1 MGRKDGLAVSSIKA
15 IKGGVTAAKGF
26 RASAVFAGIKATN
39 KGRDDMALV
48 ASEVPSVGAGV
59 FTTNRVKAAPV
70 RVSMAHLRSPST
82 CAVLLNS
89 GNANA
94 CTGPCGIAAAK
105 SLASSMAEALD
116 CGVRRVLVCSTGRIG
131 VALPVEKMSAKLPEL
146 AVRLSA
152 KGGPS
157 AARAIM
163 TSDSFPKEY
172 AVEVRGHGG
181 TFRIGGMAKGA
192 GMINP
197 NMATMLCV
205 ITTDAKISKGTL
217 QNALHHAVERTF
229 NRITVDGDM
238 STNDTVLALA
248 NGASGGSSIKSGS
261 PEYMLFVEALGE
273 VCLRLAHMIVEDGEG
288 VSKFVTVQVRGASSL
303 QAARK
308 VAEAVANSVLVK
320 CAWAGNDPNW
330 GRILDAAGYSGVRI
344 REELV
349 DIYYDGVAAVRGGTA
364 APTPKEKLVEAV
376 SRKKFTVTVD
386 LHQGRAFYTVYTTD
400 LTEKFVELNLSE

>member
-1 MGRKDGLAVSSIKA
+1 MSKLKK
-15 IKGGVTAAKGF
+15 IKGGVTAARGF
-26 RASAVFAGIKATN
+26 LAGAVFAGVKASN
-39 KGRDDMALV
+39 KGREDMALV
-48 ASEVPSVGAGV
+48 ASEVPAAAAGV

-70 RVSMAHLRSPST
+70 RVSKAHLKSKSAR
-82 CAVLLNS
+82 AVLLNS

-105 SLASSMAEALD
+105 ALAAGTAEVLGCAT
-116 CGVRRVLVCSTGRIG
+116 GQILVCSTGRIG
-131 VALPVEKMSAKLPEL
+131 VALPLDKMKGKLPDL
-146 AVRLSA
+146 VARLSA
-152 KGGPS
+152 KGGVS
-157 AARAIM
+157 AAKAIM
-163 TSDSFPKEY
+163 TSDSFAKEY
-172 AVEVRGHGG
+172 AVEVRAPGG
-181 TFRIGGMAKGA
+181 TFRVGGMAKGA

-205 ITTDAKISKGTL
+205 VTTDAKISKGTL
-217 QNALHHAVERTF
+217 QNALHHAAERTF

-248 NGASGGSSIKSGS
+248 NGAAGGASIKSGT
-261 PEYMLFVEALGE
+261 PDHALFLEALNE
-273 VCLRLAHMIVEDGEG
+273 VCLKLAHMIVEDGEG

-308 VAEAVANSVLVK
+308 VAEAVANSTLVK

-330 GRILDAAGYSGVRI
+330 GRILDAAGYCGVRI

-364 APTPKEKLVEAV
+364 APTPKEKLVAAV
-376 SRKKFTVTVD
+376 TPRKFTVTID
-386 LHQGRAFYTVYTTD
+386 LHQGKAFYTVYTTD
-400 LTEKFVELNLSE
+400 LTERYVELNLSE

>member
-1 MGRKDGLAVSSIKA
+1 MSAIKT
-15 IKGGVTAAKGF
+15 IKGGVTAARGF
-26 RASAVFAGIKATN
+26 RAASAFAGIKAGN

-48 ASEVPSVGAGV
+48 ASDVPAVAGGV

-70 RVSMAHLRSPST
+70 RVSSAHLRAPHA

-94 CTGPCGIAAAK
+94 CTGPGGIAAAK
-105 SLASSMAEALD
+105 SLSAATANALG

-131 VALPVEKMSAKLPEL
+131 VPLPTAKMEAIIPALA
-146 AVRLSA
+146 AGLSKRNGA
-152 KGGPS
+152 A

-163 TSDSFPKEY
+163 TSDTFAKEH
-172 AVEVRGHGG
+172 AVEVRGEGG
-181 TFRIGGMAKGA
+181 TFRVGGMAKGA

-197 NMATMLCV
+197 DMATMLCV
-205 ITTDAKISKGTL
+205 VTTDAKIAKGAL
-217 QNALHHAVERTF
+217 QNALHMTVERTF

-248 NGASGGSSIKSGS
+248 NGAAGGPSLKPGT
-261 PEYMLFVEALGE
+261 PDHALFFDALNE
-273 VCLRLAHMIVEDGEG
+273 VCMRLAHMIVKDGEG
-288 VSKFVTVQVRGASSL
+288 VSKFVTVQVRGASSF
-303 QAARK
+303 QAARR
-308 VAEAVANSVLVK
+308 VAEAVANSTLVK

-330 GRILDAAGYSGVRI
+330 GRILDAAGYCGVRI

-364 APTPKEKLVEAV
+364 APTPKDRLVRAV
-376 SRKKFTVTVD
+376 SGPKFTVTVD

-400 LTEKFVELNLSE
+400 LTEKYVELNLGE

>member
-1 MGRKDGLAVSSIKA
+1 MSAMKS

-26 RASAVFAGIKATN
+26 RAAAVFAGIKASN

-48 ASEVPSVGAGV
+48 ASEIPAVGAGV

-70 RVSMAHLRSPST
+70 RVSRAHLRAPHA

-94 CTGPCGIAAAK
+94 CTGPCGISAAKKLAAAT
-105 SLASSMAEALD
+105 ADALD
-116 CGVRRVLVCSTGRIG
+116 CGLRRVLVCSTGRIG
-131 VALPVEKMSAKLPEL
+131 VPLPVEKMTARIPEL
-146 AVRLSA
+146 AARLSA
-152 KGGPS
+152 KNGNT

-163 TSDSFPKEY
+163 TSDTFPKEY
-172 AVEVRGHGG
+172 AVEVKAPGG
-181 TFRIGGMAKGA
+181 AFRVGGMAKGA
-192 GMINP
+192 GMIDP

-205 ITTDAKISKGTL
+205 VTTDAKISKGTL
-217 QNALHHAVERTF
+217 QNALHTAAELTF

-248 NGASGGSSIKSGS
+248 NGASQGALIKAGS
-261 PEYMLFVEALGE
+261 EDHQLFADALNE
-273 VCLRLAHMIVEDGEG
+273 VCLKLAHMIVEDGEG
-288 VSKFVTVQVRGASSL
+288 VSKFVTVQVRGASSR

-308 VAEAVANSVLVK
+308 VAEAVANSTLVK

-330 GRILDAAGYSGVRI
+330 GRILDAAGYCGVRI

-364 APTPKEKLVEAV
+364 APTPKQQLIAAV
-376 SRKKFTVTVD
+376 SNKRFTVTID
-386 LHQGRAFYTVYTTD
+386 LHQGSAFYMVYTTD
-400 LTEKFVELNLSE
+400 LTEKYVELNLSE

>member
-1 MGRKDGLAVSSIKA
+1 MSKIKA
-15 IKGGVTAAKGF
+15 VKGGVTAARGF
-26 RASAVFAGIKATN
+26 LAGAVFAGIKASN
-39 KGRDDMALV
+39 PGREDLALV
-48 ASEVPSVGAGV
+48 ASQGPAAAAGV

-70 RVSMAHLRSPST
+70 RLSRAHLRAKAAR
-82 CAVLLNS
+82 AVLLNS

-105 SLASSMAEALD
+105 ALAAETAAALG
-116 CGVRRVLVCSTGRIG
+116 CPTGQILVCSTGRIG
-131 VALPVEKMSAKLPEL
+131 VALPLEKMKARLPDL
-146 AVRLSA
+146 AARLSA
-152 KGGPS
+152 KGGPA

-163 TSDSFPKEY
+163 TSDTFAKEY
-172 AVEVRGHGG
+172 AVEVRAPGG
-181 TFRIGGMAKGA
+181 TFRLGGMAKGA

-205 ITTDAKISKGTL
+205 VTTDAKISKGTL
-217 QNALHHAVERTF
+217 QNALHQAVERTF

-248 NGASGGSSIKSGS
+248 NGAAGGTSLKSGS
-261 PEYMLFVEALGE
+261 PDLALFHEALNE
-273 VCLRLAHMIVEDGEG
+273 VCLKLAHMIVRDGEG
-288 VSKFVTVQVRGASSL
+288 VSKFVTVQVRGASSF

-308 VAEAVANSVLVK
+308 VAEAVANSTLVK

-330 GRILDAAGYSGVRI
+330 GRILDAAGYCGVRL

-364 APTPKEKLVEAV
+364 APTPKEKLVAAV
-376 SRKKFTVTVD
+376 TPDAFTVTVD
-386 LHQGRAFYTVYTTD
+386 LQQGKAYYTVYTTD
-400 LTEKFVELNLSE
+400 LTEKYVALNLSE